1 MSLFYCIQLLRKGC
15 QKLSK
20 TKAVINGVSNC
31 LRERAYRTTECIT
44 DFRHFEYCP
53 EQQFSRGYYR
63 TFNLPR
69 QSFFQILEGEPTLV
83 AACYSR
89 ITLDKRHTKLAL
101 MWEGEVAKRTFP
113 SWTMGYCT
121 PDELSPQCKDTLI
134 SLAKLKNDQG
144 SVLVGNAVA
153 VTLAK
158 WIMREFPNVQ

>member
-1 MSLFYCIQLLRKGC
+1 MVYQIVYVSVPIEPLSASQISGILNTARSNNSREGITGLL
-15 QKLSK
+15 
-20 TKAVINGVSNC
+20 I
-31 LRERAYRTTECIT
+31 YH
-44 DFRHFEYCP
+44 D
-53 EQQFSRGYYR
+53 
-63 TFNLPR
+63 NL
-69 QSFFQILEGEPTLV
+69 FFQILEGEPTLV

-113 SWTMGYCT
+113 NWTMGYCT